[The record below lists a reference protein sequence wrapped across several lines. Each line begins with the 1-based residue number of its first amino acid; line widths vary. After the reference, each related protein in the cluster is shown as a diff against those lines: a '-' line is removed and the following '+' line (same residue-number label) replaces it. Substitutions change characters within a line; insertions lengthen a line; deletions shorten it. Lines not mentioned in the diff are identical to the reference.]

1 MLGVTLTSCNNRIE
15 QLESDLEDCLSVQ
28 EELNERI
35 SELEE
40 QVDELETENSYLQNE
55 LDDCKNEVSDLEFNE
70 LFRN

>member
-40 QVDELETENSYLQNE
+40 QVDELETENS
-55 LDDCKNEVSDLEFNE
+55 
-70 LFRN
+70 